1 MLYKIDSL
9 KKIHGTTTI
18 LDISGLAI
26 ERGTI
31 YSLTGPNGAGK
42 TTLLNLL
49 SFLDVPTSGTIHF
62 QGTPVVFQQRM
73 LHQLRRQVVQVDQY
87 PILFT
92 GTVGKNVAYGLKIR
106 GVEKKQRTA
115 VVEEV
120 LEMVGM
126 SSFVNADALTLSGG
140 ETKRVALA
148 RALAIEPDVLLCDEP
163 TANVDTENQ
172 AIILDILKKCNRD
185 KNVSLIFATH
195 SLSEAATLADNT
207 IVLQNGRLSHGRKIN
222 VYSLRHQ
229 RDAGRGDFWV
239 IGETLMYPV
248 AELREVGAGRN
259 KVYIAPDTISC
270 TLLHN
275 REEQQPDTWP
285 GWIRRV
291 ECNKGK
297 VELTV
302 DCGLDLTVLMD
313 VAEYRRQALNVD
325 SRVAVHAGLEP
336 SMFFTG

>member
-9 KKIHGTTTI
+9 QKIHGTTTI
-18 LDISGLAI
+18 LDIRGLTI
-26 ERGTI
+26 ERGAI
-31 YSLTGPNGAGK
+31 YSLIGPNGAGK

-62 QGTPVVFQQRM
+62 QGAPVVFQQRI

-92 GTVGKNVAYGLKIR
+92 GTVAKNVAYGLKIR
-106 GVEKKQRTA
+106 GVKKKQRSA

-126 SSFVNADALTLSGG
+126 SSFINADALTLSGG

-148 RALAIEPDVLLCDEP
+148 RALAIEPKVLLCDEP

-172 AIILDILKKCNRD
+172 AIIIDILRKCNRD
-185 KNVSLIFATH
+185 KNVSMLFATH
-195 SLSEAATLADNT
+195 SLSEAATLAENT
-207 IVLQNGRLSHGRKIN
+207 IVLHNGRLSQARQVN
-222 VYSLRHQ
+222 VFSLRRQ
-229 RDAGRGDFWV
+229 RDFWI
-239 IGETLMYPV
+239 IGETLVYPAPKSCE
-248 AELREVGAGRN
+248 AEVEANRD
-259 KVYIAPDTISC
+259 KIYIAPQKISC

-275 REEQQPDTWP
+275 DEEQQPDVWP
-285 GWIRRV
+285 GRIKRV
-291 ECNKGK
+291 ECNKDK

-302 DCGLDLTVLMD
+302 DCGLDLEVQMG
-313 VAEYRRQALNVD
+313 VAEYRRRGLNVD
-325 SRVAVHAGLEP
+325 SRVAVHVALEP
-336 SMFFTG
+336 SMIVRE

>member
-18 LDISGLAI
+18 LDIGELAI

-31 YSLTGPNGAGK
+31 YSLIGPNGAGK

-62 QGTPVVFQQRM
+62 QGTPVVFQQRI

-92 GTVGKNVAYGLKIR
+92 GTVAKNVAYGLKIR
-106 GVEKKQRTA
+106 GVERKQRDT

-126 SSFVNADALTLSGG
+126 SSFINADALTLSGG

-148 RALAIEPDVLLCDEP
+148 RALAIEPKVLLCDEP

-172 AIILDILKKCNRD
+172 AIIIDILKKCNRD
-185 KNVSLIFATH
+185 KNVSLLFATH
-195 SLSEAATLADNT
+195 SLSEAATLAENT
-207 IVLQNGRLSHGRKIN
+207 IVLHNGRLSQTRRAN
-222 VYSLRHQ
+222 VFSLRHQ
-229 RDAGRGDFWV
+229 RDAERGDFWL
-239 IGETLMYPV
+239 IGETLMYSV
-248 AELREVGAGRN
+248 AEKNEVEAGAT
-259 KVYIAPDTISC
+259 KVYIAPHVISC
-270 TLLHN
+270 TLLHKSEK
-275 REEQQPDTWP
+275 RSPDAWP
-285 GWIRRV
+285 GRIKRV
-291 ECNKGK
+291 AWNKDK
-297 VELTV
+297 IELVV
-302 DCGLDLTVLMD
+302 DCGVELEVMMD
-313 VAEYRRQALNVD
+313 VAEYRRRGLNVG
-325 SRVAVHAGLEP
+325 SRVAVHAALEP